1 MLDIQNSLLICS
13 EIYST
18 VGKPVKACSTEDFLK
33 APESSLGAQVV
44 APEHAAHL
52 IGSLLPLDRPS
63 IGLKFA
69 GADEHLVLIRRLA
82 EPSVIGV
89 ASVSKTFLRTAR
101 GLLAPVTGRGHALL
115 EFLLPLEP
123 KGRIAGVDLLFC
135 DSVALPMV
143 RCRSKMH
150 YRLLASRCLEDLAVA
165 MVRASQPGSTF
176 EPK

>member
-1 MLDIQNSLLICS
+1 MARLASDLSSRLCGVRICPCWTVIRGFANSSSVPPLPSFSERDNRGFLAFRDIQNSLLICS

-18 VGKPVKACSTEDFLK
+18 VGKPVKRCSTEDFLK

-44 APEHAAHL
+44 APEHPVHL
-52 IGSLLPLDRPS
+52 IASLLPLGRPS

-101 GLLAPVTGRGHALL
+101 G
-115 EFLLPLEP
+115 
-123 KGRIAGVDLLFC
+123 
-135 DSVALPMV
+135 
-143 RCRSKMH
+143 
-150 YRLLASRCLEDLAVA
+150 
-165 MVRASQPGSTF
+165 
-176 EPK
+176 